1 MQDAHSVGLFEVAK
15 QVVYVWI
22 RMVTN
27 VASKVICALVIS
39 KLSRLE
45 QHLDPMIY
53 SSKHD
58 LLGIHLLVLFL
69 VSLVITNIFQAP
81 LAISINSPC

>member
-1 MQDAHSVGLFEVAK
+1 MQDAHSVGFFKVGK
-15 QVVYVWI
+15 QVVYVWV

-27 VASKVICALVIS
+27 VVSKVICALVIS

-45 QHLDPMIY
+45 HHLDPMIY
-53 SSKHD
+53 GSKHD

-81 LAISINSPC
+81 LAILINSPC